1 MLEYI
6 DERTYKVIRNLTL
19 EEDIARRTDFKFLKA
34 IQDWESNLRDRL
46 KNRFPEESAYCIRW
60 NSLNELAN
68 PISEYLD
75 TTQIFCEDQDLM
87 EARVKLLMMCQ
98 HKINLAASLGRPNAY
113 ED

>member
-46 KNRFPEESAYCIRW
+46 KNRFPEESAHYIRW
-60 NSLNELAN
+60 VSLEELAG

-75 TTQIFCEDQDLM
+75 NTQIFCEDQDLM
-87 EARVKLLMMCQ
+87 EVRVKLLMMCRY
-98 HKINLAASLGRPNAY
+98 KMNLAASLDKPNAY